1 MRDREVKK
9 QALLELIKK
18 DPEAVVELLLDLM
31 ERVEVL
37 EQKLAKNSRNSSKP
51 PSSDGYNK
59 PQPKSLRK
67 QGRRKSGGQPGHPG
81 KTLEFSKD
89 PDRITKHTLLHCPI
103 SGDSFTEKD
112 IVNIIKRQVFDL
124 PEPKLVIEEHWIY
137 QYRDSSGHIVTA
149 EVPEGVNAAVQ
160 YGKRFQSW
168 LVYLNDYQ
176 LVPLNRIR
184 QICADLYGYWISED
198 TILRARQQCYEQLEG
213 FERQVK
219 EILGN
224 CAIAHA
230 DETGLKINSK
240 NHWLHTLCNGR
251 YTFLGIHPKR
261 GYQALEEFGILERFR
276 GRLVHDCWS
285 AYFRL
290 NNCEHSLCNPHLIGE
305 LVFAEE
311 QLDQAWAK
319 KMKQLLEDA
328 YDFSKASKGE
338 VVTNSKPG
346 WHIRYGRIIAEGH
359 RENPHFDDPPGAK
372 KKRGRP
378 KKTKSR
384 NLLERMDKYRDQILA
399 FIWDPEIP
407 FSNNQAEQDIRMVK
421 VKQKISGGFRT
432 LQNAEI
438 FARIRS
444 YISTERKQGVRAW
457 KALAKAF
464 ENPHLGGFAAR
475 KQIPISSV
483 KFLSVTKQQF
493 RQLLKLSLQHRLI
506 KVSIPL
512 IHSRNLFQRFRAF
525 FIFIKNFGGF
535 QLRNNLSNVPINV

>member
-1 MRDREVKK
+1 MRERESKK

-31 ERVEVL
+31 ERVELL

-51 PSSDGYNK
+51 PSSDGYSK

-67 QGRRKSGGQPGHPG
+67 KGRRKCGGQPGHGG
-81 KTLEFSKD
+81 KTLELSKD
-89 PDRITKHTLLHCPI
+89 PDRIIKHTLSRCPI
-103 SGDSFTEKD
+103 SGESFTEKD

-124 PEPKLVIEEHWIY
+124 PEPKLLVDEHWIY
-137 QYRDSSGHIVTA
+137 QYRNSSGRIVTA
-149 EVPEGVNAAVQ
+149 EVPEGVSAPVQ

-184 QICADLYGYWISED
+184 QMSADLYGYRVSED
-198 TILRARQQCYEQLEG
+198 TILKARQQCYERLEG
-213 FERQVK
+213 FENQLK
-219 EILGN
+219 KKLGN
-224 CAIAHA
+224 CDLVHA

-240 NHWLHTLCNGR
+240 NHWLHTLSNKN

-261 GYQALEEFGILERFR
+261 GYQALEEFGILESFT

-290 NNCEHSLCNPHLIGE
+290 KNCAHSLCNPHLIRE

-311 QLDQAWAK
+311 QLEQQWAA
-319 KMKQLLEDA
+319 KMKQFLEDA
-328 YDFSKASKGE
+328 YDYSKASPGALAHK
-338 VVTNSKPG
+338 SKHS
-346 WHIRYGRIIAEGH
+346 WHVRYGRIIAQAY
-359 RENPHFDDPPGAK
+359 RENPQIDDPPGAK
-372 KKRGRP
+372 KKRGRK

-384 NLLERMDKYRDQILA
+384 NLLERMDKYRDEILA
-399 FIWDPEIP
+399 FLWDPQIP

-444 YISTERKQGVRAW
+444 YISTEQKQGVLAW
-457 KALAKAF
+457 NALAKVFDGA
-464 ENPHLGGFAAR
+464 
-475 KQIPISSV
+475 I
-483 KFLSVTKQQF
+483 LS
-493 RQLLKLSLQHRLI
+493 
-506 KVSIPL
+506 
-512 IHSRNLFQRFRAF
+512 ADY
-525 FIFIKNFGGF
+525 
-535 QLRNNLSNVPINV
+535 